1 VKIIKG
7 TSKGFF
13 GNVLDAARHISH
25 ALNKNQEWYIDWNS
39 TPYNDAI
46 YGPNAWEYFYCNAY
60 SRKESNDIVG
70 DYTDLKLSD
79 GHNFR
84 QTMNYIL
91 TNFIILNEDTK
102 SIIIKALA
110 NLKVNDKT
118 LGIHIRKTDKLI
130 GHVFGE
136 PSSAFPLDV
145 SVYIKYIDQL
155 LPTFDNVFI
164 ASDESEDLRTI
175 TNHISKYHNKPVS
188 FTDAFR
194 SQGSVS
200 IHNNYPQISGYK
212 KGLDVLTDC
221 YILSNCGHLIRST
234 SNVGST
240 AQFLNLNLTHT
251 NINEKELGDT
261 REQEYNL

>member
-1 VKIIKG
+1 MKIIKG

-25 ALNKNQEWYIDWNS
+25 ALNENKEWYVDWES
-39 TPYNDAI
+39 TPYNDQT
-46 YGPNAWEYFYCNAY
+46 YGLNAWEYFYNNIY
-60 SRKESNDIVG
+60 YPKESTDIVG
-70 DYTDLKLSD
+70 DYTDLKLSKGSD
-79 GHNFR
+79 FR

-91 TNFIILNEDTK
+91 TNFIKLNDKTK
-102 SIIIKALA
+102 NIVTNTLSE
-110 NLKVNDKT
+110 LKVNNKT

-130 GHVFGE
+130 GHIFGE
-136 PSSAFPLDV
+136 PPSAFPLDV
-145 SVYIKYIDQL
+145 SVYIKYIDKI
-155 LPTFDNVFI
+155 LPIFDNLFI
-164 ASDESEDLRTI
+164 ASDETEDLKKI
-175 TNHISKYHNKPVS
+175 IEYVSSVHNKPIS
-188 FTDAFR
+188 FIDAFR

-200 IHNNYPQISGYK
+200 IHNNYSNISGYK

-251 NINEKELGDT
+251 NINEQELRDF
-261 REQEYNL
+261 REKEYNL